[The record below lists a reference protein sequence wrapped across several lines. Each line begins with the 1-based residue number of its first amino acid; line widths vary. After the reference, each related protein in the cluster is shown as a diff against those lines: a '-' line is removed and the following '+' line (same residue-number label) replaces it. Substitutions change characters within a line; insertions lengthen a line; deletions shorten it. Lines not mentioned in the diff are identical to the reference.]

1 MKMFLTNL
9 IDNLDMRYKRKIELY
24 PDKHIKFFTFLT
36 IIALVVFGIFGLRP
50 TIVSLIQKN
59 KYKADLIRVK
69 NGLEN
74 KTNWLDKEGRS
85 YESVKPYLQNVQAAV
100 PDKPDL
106 QNYLSEFVKV
116 SSENGFIVKNFVQN
130 QKLEGEILLNI
141 DLTGSESGFYGLIKD
156 IQSLNR
162 ITYIQNAELYNDS
175 ESSVKLLL
183 KIFTSGK
190 K

>member
-1 MKMFLTNL
+1 MKIFLTDL
-9 IDNLDMRYKRKIELY
+9 IDNLDTGYKRKIELY

-36 IIALVVFGIFGLRP
+36 VIALVVFGIFGLRP
-50 TIVSLIQKN
+50 TIVSLTQKN
-59 KYKADLIRVK
+59 KYKTDLIRVK
-69 NGLEN
+69 NEL
-74 KTNWLDKEGRS
+74 KSKINWLDKEGKS
-85 YESVKPYLQNVQAAV
+85 YESVKPYLQNIQTAV

-116 SSENGFIVKNFVQN
+116 SSENGFIVNNFAQN

-141 DLTGSESGFYGLIKD
+141 DLTGTESGFYDLIKS

-162 ITYIQNAELYNDS
+162 ITYIQNAELYNDG

-183 KIFTSGK
+183 KIFTLGNK
-190 K
+190 